1 MNASASEGAA
11 SGSDGPDAATAG
23 AEAATGYG
31 PPPDSVVLP
40 GYPSSPPSPGRR
52 KAAAIAAAGAAIAI
66 LVGVL
71 VFAFVSHLNSTAN
84 VRVIVPAPAAAGGLN
99 QDYADEGS
107 SQFQAA
113 ISALHQRFA
122 AAVHG
127 GTFAAAIYTN
137 APAGSSARSA
147 SFVLVYLG
155 FNAPSADDPAGAVK
169 SALSGIGSQLSH
181 VTMLQEGGGSGDT
194 RFACET
200 GTSAQSPVVV
210 CGWGTDRTVGLLIPQ
225 TPGADPGKLAAL
237 MKKMEPDLV
246 RG

>member
-1 MNASASEGAA
+1 MNGSAAEGAA
-11 SGSDGPDAATAG
+11 SGPDGP
-23 AEAATGYG
+23 EAAAAGPEAAPGYG
-31 PPPDSVVLP
+31 APPGGAVSP
-40 GYPSSPPSPGRR
+40 GFPSPPAPPGRG
-52 KAAAIAAAGAAIAI
+52 KAAAVAWAAAAIAI

-71 VFAFVSHLNSTAN
+71 VFAFIRHQNSTAK

-113 ISALHQRFA
+113 LSALRQHFP
-122 AAVHG
+122 AVQG
-127 GTFAAAIYTN
+127 GIAAAIYTN
-137 APAGSSARSA
+137 APAGSPARSA

-155 FNAPSADDPAGAVK
+155 FNAPSADDPAAAVK
-169 SALSGIGSQLSH
+169 SALSGIGSRLSH
-181 VTMLQEGGGSGDT
+181 VTLVQEGGGAGDT

-200 GTSAQSPVVV
+200 GIYAQRPVVV
-210 CGWGTDRTVGLLIPQ
+210 CGWGTDRTVGLLVPQ
-225 TPGADPGKLAAL
+225 TPGADPGRLAAL